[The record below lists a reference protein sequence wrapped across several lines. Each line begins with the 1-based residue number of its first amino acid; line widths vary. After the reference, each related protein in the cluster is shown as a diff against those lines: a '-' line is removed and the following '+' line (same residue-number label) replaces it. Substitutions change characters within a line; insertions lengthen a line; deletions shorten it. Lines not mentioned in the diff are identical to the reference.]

1 MSDWAPGD
9 LAVCVTRDP
18 FVCEH
23 GCTHGGMATPAL
35 GVVKEVVAVRLEIM
49 DWGRIAGQPCG
60 CLDMVFAD
68 GSHGNVV
75 RFRKIRPDKHEE
87 CEPEFVTLLKR
98 SKVTA

>member
-9 LAVCVTRDP
+9 LALCVDASGYAAGLLAEGHTYTVRR
-18 FVCEH
+18 FL
-23 GCTHGGMATPAL
+23 PAAPYSLEAPTDSVELL
-35 GVVKEVVAVRLEIM
+35 GVRR
-49 DWGRIAGQPCG
+49 GRYVHSGFG
-60 CLDMVFAD
+60 CF
-68 GSHGNVV
+68 